1 VPACAELKFGL
12 DVVFE
17 VPDQELSHGAMIARY
32 RRTNANLEGM
42 AGAVQRGSR

>member
-17 VPDQELSHGAMIARY
+17 VPNQELSHGAMIARY
-32 RRTNANLEGM
+32 RRAEA
-42 AGAVQRGSR
+42 AGWRGLRGGRGGA